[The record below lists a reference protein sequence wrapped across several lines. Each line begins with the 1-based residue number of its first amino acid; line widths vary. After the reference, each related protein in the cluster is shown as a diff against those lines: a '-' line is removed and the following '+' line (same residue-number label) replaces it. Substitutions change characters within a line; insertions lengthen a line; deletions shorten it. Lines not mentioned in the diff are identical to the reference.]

1 VRWVT
6 ARPGDVIDAARLTDL
21 VREAAA
27 VALMTKGERALR
39 AMDHEAS

>member
-1 VRWVT
+1 
-6 ARPGDVIDAARLTDL
+6 LTVL

-27 VALMTKGERALR
+27 VALMSKGERALR